1 MVLIEVLFL
10 CLMLYNFHMIHKRL
24 DAIDDKV
31 TDYPS
36 LERRM
41 EKLIKEGYNVKY
53 DGKSLIINS

>member
-1 MVLIEVLFL
+1 
-10 CLMLYNFHMIHKRL
+10 MLYNFHVIHKRL
-24 DAIDDKV
+24 DEIEDKV

>member
-10 CLMLYNFHMIHKRL
+10 CLILYNFHIIHNRL
-24 DAIDDKV
+24 DEIEKKV